1 MLPLITEVGGCLVCR
16 FEVLQIT
23 IPIGSR
29 ATAINQKVS
38 TADETATGGHQELCH
53 IAHFVRCS
61 CTPGWHAL
69 NHLQIAFLA
78 GAMQFIIGMM
88 IPGEIE
94 LMVAP
99 RRPQRVASNI
109 TRSTLQRFEY

>member
-1 MLPLITEVGGCLVCR
+1 MCR

-23 IPIGSR
+23 IPIRSCT
-29 ATAINQKVS
+29 ATVNQKVG
-38 TADETATGGHQELCH
+38 TADETSSGGHQELCH

-78 GAMQFIIGMM
+78 GAMQFIVGQWRDDDTSM
-88 IPGEIE
+88 E
-94 LMVAP
+94 
-99 RRPQRVASNI
+99 
-109 TRSTLQRFEY
+109 